1 MKKMLI
7 MAVIVIG
14 GGTFLKHNLVVT
26 PNGQVTVA
34 GWNVPVPAAVQ
45 SSPLY
50 SMVMMVA
57 SMQAAGQPAA
67 GDQRHGEGQPA
78 RPTMPNVTSAVGTYN
93 PNPQPAASGNTS
105 DQFSAVARSLHGQ

>member
-67 GDQRHGEGQPA
+67 GDPRHGAGQPA
-78 RPTMPNVTSAVGTYN
+78 RPAMPNVTSAASTYN
-93 PNPQPAASGNTS
+93 PNPQPAASGGTS
-105 DQFSAVARSLHGQ
+105 DQFNAVTRALHGQ

>member
-14 GGTFLKHNLVVT
+14 GGVFLKHNLVVT

-34 GWNVPVPAAVQ
+34 GWDVPVPAAVQ

-50 SMVMMVA
+50 SMVMMLA

-67 GDQRHGEGQPA
+67 GDSRHAGQPE
-78 RPTMPNVTSAVGTYN
+78 RPAVPNVTSAVGTYN
-93 PNPQPAASGNTS
+93 SNPQPVASGGSS
-105 DQFSAVARSLHGQ
+105 DQFSAVARTLRGQ